1 MCFWFLTISA
11 WGGGMGISNVGAK
24 AQSMGGAFRAIADD
38 WSAAYYNP
46 AGLFYTT
53 ENRLTFNEVITHY
66 RAKYTPDIQYG
77 DYEVG
82 FFDGEINNRYKILTN
97 PTLGGYF
104 KLPLFGKDIMA
115 GLAIFQPFDYNNSW
129 QVFHPLNNDAALPGQ
144 QIEHNLDAVAING
157 VLAIELME
165 NQLSFGI
172 SAGVLRTDLTYGSFF
187 LRPNPLSED
196 SAFHSQVASRPNDLI
211 TQWQRS
217 EGDGLSPNLR
227 TGLLFKATPRINLGL
242 TYAMKSTV
250 TVDGESSFFYYMPDI
265 PAYHNRT
272 DVKSNHSSINYILS
286 SGARYEAFTSFETE
300 VTLPAQLGGGIA
312 FQVNDKLLVA
322 GDLEYTFW
330 SDFDGY
336 VFDYKFDDS
345 GITLCTLL
353 NVWMVEDMVV
363 PVDWKNTLKGSL
375 GLQYQLSDVI
385 RLRGGYAADQSPF
398 DQGKLHPA
406 FFDPGLKHVFNVGLG
421 LMFENIIL
429 DLATGYTTHTE
440 TTESGNYDIAANG
453 GPDDITDNMA
463 GTYSGSAFETIVQF
477 SVRF

>member
-1 MCFWFLTISA
+1 
-11 WGGGMGISNVGAK
+11 
-24 AQSMGGAFRAIADD
+24 
-38 WSAAYYNP
+38 
-46 AGLFYTT
+46 
-53 ENRLTFNEVITHY
+53 
-66 RAKYTPDIQYG
+66 
-77 DYEVG
+77 
-82 FFDGEINNRYKILTN
+82 
-97 PTLGGYF
+97 
-104 KLPLFGKDIMA
+104 
-115 GLAIFQPFDYNNSW
+115 
-129 QVFHPLNNDAALPGQ
+129 
-144 QIEHNLDAVAING
+144 
-157 VLAIELME
+157 
-165 NQLSFGI
+165 
-172 SAGVLRTDLTYGSFF
+172 
-187 LRPNPLSED
+187 
-196 SAFHSQVASRPNDLI
+196 
-211 TQWQRS
+211 
-217 EGDGLSPNLR
+217 
-227 TGLLFKATPRINLGL
+227 
-242 TYAMKSTV
+242 MKSTV

-398 DQGKLHPA
+398 DQGKLH
-406 FFDPGLKHVFNVGLG
+406 
-421 LMFENIIL
+421 FENIIL